1 MIRNRLRSYTSVFFL
16 LAAVSSVTTV
26 SSADTK
32 PALPRDNR
40 IARLET
46 FFRAHHCPAPFLTN
60 EYVAAADAYSIDY
73 RLLPAVSV
81 RESTCGLY
89 ARLNNRWGWNSAKSG
104 FITLAH
110 GIQHI
115 ARELA
120 EGKYYRGK
128 TVEDKLRMYNP
139 NPAYPGE
146 ILRLMQEIDSTL
158 EAD

>member
-1 MIRNRLRSYTSVFFL
+1 
-16 LAAVSSVTTV
+16 
-26 SSADTK
+26 
-32 PALPRDNR
+32 
-40 IARLET
+40 
-46 FFRAHHCPAPFLTN
+46 PAPFLTS
-60 EYVAAADAYSIDY
+60 EYVEAADTYSIDY

-115 ARELA
+115 AHELA
-120 EGKYYRGK
+120 LGKYYRGK
-128 TVEDKLRMYNP
+128 TLDDKLHMYNP

-146 ILRLMQEIDSTL
+146 IRKLMKEI
-158 EAD
+158 EADLDTD